1 MTDPYEV
8 LNVPN
13 TATDDEIKKAYREL
27 ARKYHPDNYHDNPL
41 ADLAQEKMKEINAAY
56 EEIQRQRSGRGPNI
70 GRGPNVGR
78 GAGPSGGGPSPGWGP
93 AAGQYQ
99 RQQQRST
106 GSTAFYQ
113 VRMAINRN
121 DLGMA
126 EQLLTSINDHS
137 GEWNYLMGTICY
149 RRGWVDEARR
159 YYQTAC
165 HMDPVNPEYRQ
176 ALHFVENNREGYRP
190 DGYEVF
196 STGCG
201 SGNICGQLACL
212 YLCCMSGSTCG
223 MRFFCC

>member
-8 LNVPN
+8 LNIPS
-13 TATDDEIKKAYREL
+13 TATDEEIKKAYREL

-56 EEIQRQRSGRGPNI
+56 DAIQRQRSGRS
-70 GRGPNVGR
+70 
-78 GAGPSGGGPSPGWGP
+78 ASGGS
-93 AAGQYQ
+93 AYARQSYTDYQ
-99 RQQQRST
+99 RQSA
-106 GSTAFYQ
+106 GSPALQQ

-126 EQLLTSINDHS
+126 EQLLDRMDDHN
-137 GEWNYLMGTICY
+137 GEWNFLKGTICY

-165 HMDPVNPEYRQ
+165 QMNPGSAEFRQ
-176 ALHFVENNREGYRP
+176 ALNFVENNQAGYRP
-190 DGYEVF
+190 EGYEVF
-196 STGCG
+196 TSGC
-201 SGNICGQLACL
+201 SGDNLCGRLACT
-212 YLCCMSGSTCG
+212 YLMCNLCGFGG

>member
-8 LNVPN
+8 LNIPS
-13 TATDDEIKKAYREL
+13 TATDEEVKKAYRDL

-56 EEIQRQRSGRGPNI
+56 DAIQRERSGRG
-70 GRGPNVGR
+70 RS
-78 GAGPSGGGPSPGWGP
+78 AGTGGSQSQAYGGY
-93 AAGQYQ
+93 QYQ
-99 RQQQRST
+99 QREA

-126 EQLLTSINDHS
+126 EQLLGRISDHN

-165 HMDPVNPEYRQ
+165 QMNPGSSEYRQ
-176 ALHFVENNREGYRP
+176 ALNFVENNREGYRP
-190 DGYEVF
+190 EGYEMF

-201 SGNICGQLACL
+201 SGNVCGQLACL
-212 YLCCMSGSTCG
+212 YLFCMGGSTCG

>member
-13 TATDDEIKKAYREL
+13 TATDEEIKKAYREL

-56 EEIQRQRSGRGPNI
+56 DAIQRERSGRGQ
-70 GRGPNVGR
+70 
-78 GAGPSGGGPSPGWGP
+78 AYGP
-93 AAGQYQ
+93 AAGSYQSQAYGGSQYQ
-99 RQQQRST
+99 QRT
-106 GSTAFYQ
+106 GGAVFYQ

-126 EQLLTSINDHS
+126 EQLLSRIEDHN

-165 HMDPVNPEYRQ
+165 QMDPGSAEYRQ
-176 ALHFVENNREGYRP
+176 ALNFVENNQDGYRP
-190 DGYEVF
+190 EGYDVF

-201 SGNICGQLACL
+201 RGNICSQLACL
-212 YLCCMSGSTCG
+212 YLCCMGSGSCG
-223 MRFFCC
+223 MHFFCC

>member
-56 EEIQRQRSGRGPNI
+56 DAIQRERSGRS
-70 GRGPNVGR
+70 
-78 GAGPSGGGPSPGWGP
+78 ASP
-93 AAGQYQ
+93 AAGGYQSQAYGGYQY
-99 RQQQRST
+99 RQQEAGGT
-106 GSTAFYQ
+106 VFYQ

-126 EQLLTSINDHS
+126 EQLLSRIEDHN

-165 HMDPVNPEYRQ
+165 QMAPGNPEYRQ
-176 ALHFVENNREGYRP
+176 ALNFVENNREGYRP
-190 DGYEVF
+190 EGYDVF

-201 SGNICGQLACL
+201 SGNICSQLACL
-212 YLCCMSGSTCG
+212 YLFCMGGSTCG
-223 MRFFCC
+223 TWFFCC

>member
-13 TATDDEIKKAYREL
+13 TATDEEIKKAYREL

-56 EEIQRQRSGRGPNI
+56 DAIQRERSGRGN
-70 GRGPNVGR
+70 
-78 GAGPSGGGPSPGWGP
+78 ASGP
-93 AAGQYQ
+93 AAGGYQYQ
-99 RQQQRST
+99 NRSYSGYQQRQA
-106 GSTAFYQ
+106 GSTVFYQ

-126 EQLLTSINDHS
+126 EQLLSRIEDHN

-165 HMDPVNPEYRQ
+165 QMDPGNQEYRQ
-176 ALHFVENNREGYRP
+176 TLSFVENNREGYRP
-190 DGYEVF
+190 EGYDVF

-201 SGNICGQLACL
+201 SGNVCGQLACL
-212 YLCCMSGSTCG
+212 YLFCMGGSTCG